1 MTKKSSLEQK
11 KEKPTVKE
19 LIALREAVPSITQL
33 DKKIEREREKK
44 TKNIETIFN
53 KSGRKKKK

>member
-19 LIALREAVPSITQL
+19 LKALVEAVPSITQL
-33 DKKIEREREKK
+33 DKIIKREEEKK

-53 KSGRKKKK
+53 KKKKK

>member
-19 LIALREAVPSITQL
+19 LIALREAMPSITQL
-33 DKKIEREREKK
+33 DKKIAREQEKK
-44 TKNIETIFN
+44 TKNIVSIFN
-53 KSGRKKKK
+53 KKKKK

>member
-19 LIALREAVPSITQL
+19 LIALREAMPSITQL
-33 DKKIEREREKK
+33 DKKIAREVC
-44 TKNIETIFN
+44 FYC
-53 KSGRKKKK
+53 

>member
-33 DKKIEREREKK
+33 DNKIAREQEKK
-44 TKNIETIFN
+44 TKNIESIFN
-53 KSGRKKKK
+53 KKKKK

>member
-19 LIALREAVPSITQL
+19 LIALREAMPSITQL
-33 DKKIEREREKK
+33 DKKIAREQEIK
-44 TKNIETIFN
+44 TKNIESIFN
-53 KSGRKKKK
+53 KKKKK